1 MGTRYQDHMD
11 AELDALRPAWAKIGE
26 AVFLGGMMA
35 LYVGSL
41 AAQVVWL
48 AKELG
53 IWQ

>member
-1 MGTRYQDHMD
+1 MD
-11 AELDALRPAWAKIGE
+11 AALDALRPAWAKIGE
-26 AVFLGGMMA
+26 ALFLGGMMA

>member
-1 MGTRYQDHMD
+1 MDTRYQDHMD
-11 AELDALRPAWAKIGE
+11 AALDALRPAWAKIGE
-26 AVFLGGMMA
+26 ALFLGGMMA